1 MNNCHARIVL
11 KLNDMQNYALKFS
24 PEIQKISNINNNI
37 NN

>member
-24 PEIQKISNINNNI
+24 PEIQKKYQTLTTEQ
-37 NN
+37 